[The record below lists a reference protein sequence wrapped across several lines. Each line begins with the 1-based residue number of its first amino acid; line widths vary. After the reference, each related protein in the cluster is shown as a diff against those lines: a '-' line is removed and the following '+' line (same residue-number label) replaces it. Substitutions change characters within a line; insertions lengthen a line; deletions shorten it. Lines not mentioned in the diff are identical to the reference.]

1 MKKTYVGI
9 SIHFFVVDGT
19 KLFSQP
25 YMESLKVWTLAKA
38 EPVRASNNG
47 ISKMR
52 YPKDARAT

>member
-25 YMESLKVWTLAKA
+25 YMESLKVWTSAKA
-38 EPVRASNNG
+38 EPVIIEFQREDAK
-47 ISKMR
+47 KMR
-52 YPKDARAT
+52 AT